1 MVVREG
7 VVSIREELLEKCDY
21 EPGCGV
27 SSGKFLGLLILLKIT
42 TDYSILRTF
51 VLYLKKFYL

>member
-1 MVVREG
+1 MEVKKG

-27 SSGKFLGLLILLKIT
+27 SNGRFYLKIT
-42 TDYSILRTF
+42 TNYSVLRTF